1 MDNKIIFATSHKP
14 VIKETDT
21 GIWRRIVKCNYLEFK
36 IQSLSLSHFNY
47 KEIAKLQ
54 KKRRKRRS

>member
-1 MDNKIIFATSHKP
+1 MIIFATSNKP

-21 GIWRRIVKCNYLEFK
+21 GFWRRIVKSDYLEFK

-47 KEIAKLQ
+47 KEIEKIM
-54 KKRRKRRS
+54 KRGKRKR